1 MIMRF
6 PTSRRRAPAN
16 GERGAALIG
25 VLLLLMM
32 MSALVAALTVNSQ
45 TETFVARN
53 TMSAT
58 QAQLSAEAGLNHLVQ
73 LTVNYIFQWKSH
85 GCGGGVGGVD
95 AGVAAA
101 VNTFLAGPGA
111 TSCDTPAGAA
121 DDTVGAF
128 LAALGA
134 PANTPLALSSTVIAA
149 VQYET
154 AIFDDDDPRSGAVA
168 LAGEDG
174 NLTNDANGLLV
185 IQSIGRAQDGTKVVL
200 QALISP
206 QKLGA
211 IVADG
216 DLLVDGNV
224 TVTGPAGDTTIH
236 TNADLTFDGSSSDI
250 TGSVTATGELNCD
263 DPCNNVSGTTTSGAT
278 PIPVP
283 EVHADDYRI
292 WANYILNSDGTMTNA
307 SGTVLCTSDG
317 KTTCNDWSYTAG
329 DGWQLN
335 GSTVPAGTYYVEGNA
350 TIAGSPGSKASPA
363 VLSIVAEGSISITGS
378 PKLAPHTTELLFVTD
393 QDLKILGAIDLI
405 GESVVV
411 EGQMLVRG
419 QADIGGNAALD
430 GQLIINDE
438 PVGSLV
444 TSNSIHGNASI
455 TYSGGLGTGTYTVTS
470 WRDVRDAD

>member
-1 MIMRF
+1 MIMRLIT
-6 PTSRRRAPAN
+6 PRPSGLAH

-53 TMSAT
+53 NMSAT
-58 QAQLSAEAGLNHLVQ
+58 QAQLSSEAGLNHQVE
-73 LTVNYIFQWKSH
+73 VAINYIFQWKSH
-85 GCGGGVGGVD
+85 GCGAGVGGVD

-121 DDTVGAF
+121 DDTVTAF
-128 LAALGA
+128 LTALGT
-134 PANTPLALSSTVIAA
+134 PPNTPLSVSSTVISAGMSA
-149 VQYET
+149 VDYQT
-154 AIFDDDDPRSGAVA
+154 SIFDDEGAP
-168 LAGEDG
+168 GEDG
-174 NLTNDANGLLV
+174 NALNDANGILV
-185 IQSIGRAQDGTKVVL
+185 IRSTGRAADGTKVVL
-200 QALISP
+200 EALISP
-206 QKLGA
+206 LSLGA

-216 DLLVDGNV
+216 DLVIDGNV

-236 TNADLTFDGSSSDI
+236 TNADLTFDGGTSNI
-250 TGSVTATGELNCD
+250 TGSVTATGALDCD
-263 DPCNNVSGTTTSGAT
+263 DPCNNVSGTVTSGAT

-292 WANYILNSDGTMTNA
+292 WANYVLTDSGTMTDAN
-307 SGTVLCTSDG
+307 GTVLCTASG
-317 KTTCNDWSYTAG
+317 KTTCNDWSYSPAS
-329 DGWQLN
+329 GWDLN
-335 GSTVPAGTYYVEGNA
+335 SSTVPAGTYYVEGDA
-350 TIAGSPGSKASPA
+350 TISGSPGSKASPA

-405 GESVVV
+405 GESVTV

-419 QADIGGNAALD
+419 QADIGGNAQLD

-438 PVGSLV
+438 NVGSLV

-455 TYSGGLGTGTYTVTS
+455 TYSGGLGTGTYAVTG